1 MRTAEQEIADA
12 LERGDMGA
20 VRYWQNVIDV
30 VDAAPPF
37 TPALI
42 AQLQVLV
49 RADPAPAQP
58 TPIRRKSR
66 TQTRETTAAPAV
78 GTANAA

>member
-1 MRTAEQEIADA
+1 MLTAEQEIAAA
-12 LERGDMGA
+12 LERGDAGA
-20 VRYWQNVIDV
+20 VRYWQHVIEV

-49 RADPAPAQP
+49 RTDPATPAP
-58 TPIRRKSR
+58 TPIRRRASPRSEK
-66 TQTRETTAAPAV
+66 TRTAAL
-78 GTANAA
+78 TKAAAA